1 MVGHE
6 ADPSHPR
13 YASLLRRAMLEDASA
28 KGMLAASALIAHG
41 RGEAF
46 DYLLGEV
53 TTATALEAT
62 TEAAARLSEAVRPV
76 ISINGNVAALAAD
89 DLIRCSALLDCPLEI
104 NIFYRTPERMT
115 ALLEHM
121 SERKAAVADS
131 PAPIGWQG
139 DGEQS
144 WAEAVNDVSI
154 LGDEPNATIPGL
166 EGPRAKCHREG
177 ILDSDVILVPLE
189 DGDRCEAL
197 VAMGKDVLVVDLN
210 PLSRSAK
217 MGNVTIVDELTRFC
231 ANLLATLI
239 TGAPAVNREWDNLAN
254 LKSSLDE
261 INLNISRTD
270 FSPES

>member
-1 MVGHE
+1 
-6 ADPSHPR
+6 
-13 YASLLRRAMLEDASA
+13 MLEDASA

-62 TEAAARLSEAVRPV
+62 RETAARLSEGVRSV

-104 NIFYRTPERMT
+104 NIFYRTPERMA
-115 ALLEHM
+115 ALLEHL

-131 PAPIGWQG
+131 PTPTGWSGNG
-139 DGEQS
+139 DQS
-144 WAEAVNDVSI
+144 WAEVVSAVRI

-210 PLSRSAK
+210 PLSRSAM
-217 MGNVTIVDELTRFC
+217 MGSVTIVDELTRFC
-231 ANLLATLI
+231 ANLLATLLK
-239 TGAPAVNREWDNLAN
+239 GAPVVNRSWDNGAN

-261 INLNISRTD
+261 IYKNINRTD
-270 FSPES
+270 SSPES